1 MSDVS
6 ENAEETPDRTIPV
19 VTMAIAACALVL
31 AGASLIVVGAKFAFA
46 VVVGGAIGV
55 ANFALLARIG
65 KAVVGSSSGAGFW
78 GAVYFFKIAA
88 LFGGL
93 YLFFHS
99 GVVNVYGLLVGLS
112 SLAPGIVVG
121 GVLATPKA
129 RPQPADRQ
137 PRDRR

>member
-1 MSDVS
+1 MSGRL
-6 ENAEETPDRTIPV
+6 ER
-19 VTMAIAACALVL
+19 
-31 AGASLIVVGAKFAFA
+31 IV
-46 VVVGGAIGV
+46 
-55 ANFALLARIG
+55 RIG
-65 KAVVGSSSGAGFW
+65 GGAGFW

-93 YLFFHS
+93 YLFFHT

-112 SLAPGIVVG
+112 ALAPGIVVG

-129 RPQPADRQ
+129 QPAPRE

>member
-1 MSDVS
+1 MSDVT
-6 ENAEETPDRTIPV
+6 ETAEETPDRTIPV
-19 VTMAIAACALVL
+19 VTMAIAICALVL
-31 AGASLIVVGAKFAFA
+31 AGASLMVVGAKFAFA
-46 VVVGGAIGV
+46 VIVGGAIGV

-65 KAVVGSSSGAGFW
+65 KAVMGSSSGAGFW

-93 YLFFHS
+93 YLFFHT

-112 SLAPGIVVG
+112 ALAPGIVVG

-129 RPQPADRQ
+129 QPAPRQ